1 MVGSSLVEVCG
12 RILFGLTRS
21 VAEHY
26 NPNDNESNP
35 ELFSL
40 NRRERTGFEWNID
53 SDEEFIFQEYGD
65 KQVSRSAGYIGQA
78 RLINARSPEDQF
90 EEDAQDKPKNRAM
103 EWKQFRPS
111 LIYSLWNS
119 LYFGFLISVLAAALI
134 GTLSIIVYYV
144 AYQVTLVCLG
154 RPKGSIPSKVQWS
167 KTISEC
173 MEIIFFHLRF
183 FINTLFYFKSHQIVG
198 LKRKLFLVSFVFY
211 VLDVAS
217 RITLQALGISRSELT
232 LLQIVPTNVLIFF
245 SLGVQCWVL
254 ARRFFRAVGS
264 RKLTTFL
271 WMIGSRAFP
280 FIVGI
285 LFSGFIYPA
294 YDKQDK
300 TGKIYI
306 AVFTPLITVLLKGSS
321 RLFLQRLWKISHPG
335 KTFVFL
341 APLYYGSAVA
351 LRLLQV
357 DLDSLKAVALIGVIH
372 GVAEVIE
379 RSVIVLIDYIYYQI
393 HERRRLSWE
402 SFRTARRER
411 LATDIAI
418 MSMQSEA
425 SAVISVNGFLHLHE
439 YFYTEDKTLLELF
452 QSFVITTAVP
462 LVIEWFFTMLSIA
475 METRYQNR
483 PIMAVWR
490 RQWKRHFIVA
500 IVNALAIA
508 IWTSTS
514 LFIAVQGRFPE
525 GKSYCELPFTRL

>member
-12 RILFGLTRS
+12 SIIFGLTRS

-78 RLINARSPEDQF
+78 RLTNACSPEDQL
-90 EEDAQDKPKNRAM
+90 EEDVQDKPKNRAM

-154 RPKGSIPSKVQWS
+154 RSKDSIPLKIQWS

-173 MEIIFFHLRF
+173 MEVIFIHLWF
-183 FINTLFYFKSHQIVG
+183 FVNTLFYFKPHQIKGV
-198 LKRKLFLVSFVFY
+198 KRQLILVSAVFY
-211 VLDVAS
+211 ILDAAY
-217 RITLQALGISRSELT
+217 RIVLQALGISRSELT
-232 LLQIVPTNVLIFF
+232 PLQTVPANVLFLF
-245 SLGVQCWVL
+245 SFGVQSWVL
-254 ARRFFRAVGS
+254 ARRFSRAVGA

-271 WMIGSRAFP
+271 WMIGSSAFP
-280 FIVGI
+280 FIVAI
-285 LFSGFIYPA
+285 LVSNFIYPA

-306 AVFTPLITVLLKGSS
+306 AVFTPLITVVLKGSS
-321 RLFLQRLWKISHPG
+321 RLLMQRLWRISHPG

-341 APLYYGSAVA
+341 VPLYYGSAVM

-379 RSVIVLIDYIYYQI
+379 RSIIVLIDYIYHQLY
-393 HERRRLSWE
+393 ERRRLSWG

-418 MSMQSEA
+418 MSMLCEA
-425 SAVISVNGFLHLHE
+425 SAVISVSGFLHLHE
-439 YFYTEDKTLLELF
+439 YFYTDGKTVPQLL
-452 QSFVITTAVP
+452 QSFAITSAVP
-462 LVIEWFFTMLSIA
+462 LVIEWFFTCLSIA
-475 METRYQNR
+475 IETRYQNR

-490 RQWKRHFIVA
+490 RQWKRHLIVA
-500 IVNALAIA
+500 TLNTFVIALWASERLVIA
-508 IWTSTS
+508 IE
-514 LFIAVQGRFPE
+514 GRFPAV
-525 GKSYCELPFTRL
+525 KDYCEKPFSHL